1 MEDEVKSMRG
11 VLCAVMVMLVV
22 AACGSAAVPP
32 VSSGGGYKLYE
43 AVSTRD
49 SQLVAVIDTRSH
61 LIDRTLPWGILAGT
75 HLYSVTANRLADV
88 DPRTGATSRT
98 LQLPGN
104 FQLPDG
110 SANGIPGGLSQDGRW
125 LVLEQATDPAQT
137 ASHLLLVGTSQMK
150 VVESVDL
157 TGSFQFDAIS
167 NDGLRLYL
175 IQYLSGA
182 SYRVRMYNVAAGQL
196 DSSFVVD
203 KSDPA
208 ESMTGIRLSGVA
220 SPDGHWLYSVYAR
233 PNKSP
238 FIHALNLDGAYAF
251 CLDLPGSGYESSSY
265 EFQWSLA
272 LSADGTRLFAANGAR
287 GIVAE
292 VHADGDTPPS
302 VIRTAHVDTSAAS
315 SNLFVQDVEAKELG
329 SGGVVL
335 SPDARTLVM
344 TGKTGL
350 VWLDTSTLRA
360 RSHQLTDWVV
370 WSLGLSP
377 DGSTVYALNN
387 AATIA
392 ELSMANPGVSTTF
405 GASGAQPMALIR
417 VDPAPAP

>member
-1 MEDEVKSMRG
+1 MGGEVKSMRG
-11 VLCAVMVMLVV
+11 LLCAVMVTLVV
-22 AACGSAAVPP
+22 AACGRAGVPP
-32 VSSGGGYKLYE
+32 VSSGGYKLYE
-43 AVSTRD
+43 AASTRD

-61 LIDRTLPWGILAGT
+61 SIDRTLPWGILAGT
-75 HLYSVTANRLADV
+75 HLYSVTTNTLTDV

-98 LQLPGN
+98 LRLPGN
-104 FQLPDG
+104 FLLPNG
-110 SANGIPGGLSQDGRW
+110 SVNGVPGGLSQDGRW
-125 LVLEQATDPAQT
+125 LVLEQATDPAKT
-137 ASHLLLVGTSQMK
+137 TSHLLLVDTSQLK
-150 VVESVDL
+150 VVVPVDL
-157 TGSFQFDAIS
+157 AGSFQFDAIS

-182 SYRVRMYNVAAGQL
+182 NYRVRMYNVAAGQL
-196 DSSFVVD
+196 DSSIVVD
-203 KSDPA
+203 KFDSA
-208 ESMTGIRLSGVA
+208 ESMTGVRLSGVA
-220 SPDGHWLYSVYAR
+220 SPDGRWLYSVYAR
-233 PNKSP
+233 PNKSA

-251 CLDLPGSGYESSSY
+251 CLDLSGSGYESSSD

-272 LSADGTRLFAANGAR
+272 LSADGTRLFAANGAK

-292 VHADGDTPPS
+292 VYADGDNPPS
-302 VIRTAHVDTSAAS
+302 VIRTAHVDTSVAS
-315 SNLFVQDVEAKELG
+315 SGLFVQDVEAKDLG
-329 SGGVVL
+329 SGGAVL

-344 TGKTGL
+344 TGKKGL

-360 RSHQLTDWVV
+360 RSHQLTNWVV

-377 DGSTVYALNN
+377 DGSTVYALND

-417 VDPAPAP
+417 VDPDPAP